1 MNEVIEYFKEK
12 ADEYDLVE
20 NQVYWVLSDKLLW
33 HFFKKTV
40 LKKLPEDFL
49 FFDAGGGTGRWSL
62 KILQEFEKASGL
74 IVDLSADMLRQAKQK
89 VEHYKLEDRLAL
101 IEGNLEKLA
110 GIASNTYDVS
120 FNFHN
125 VLGFVENPEV
135 VINELVRV
143 TKEGGYVVSL
153 VPNLYH
159 NLFFNLFVNN
169 FNLFDETLSCGKG
182 RFTENMPLMNMFTP
196 IGLKELYERNGLSV
210 ELVSG
215 FPITIYPGMQE
226 TQIKGSSEHVT
237 DILTSAEIFNKIY
250 ETEKV
255 LFQNPDTASRGNQLY
270 IVGKKKEGL
279 KKE

>member
-20 NQVYWVLSDKLLW
+20 NQIYWVLSDKLLW

-62 KILQEFEKASGL
+62 KILQEFSKTSGL
-74 IVDLSADMLRQAKQK
+74 IVDLSQDMLRQAKQK

-110 GIASNTYDVS
+110 GISSNTYDVS

-125 VLGFVENPEV
+125 VLGFVENPEI
-135 VINELVRV
+135 VIKELTRV

-169 FNLFDETLSCGKG
+169 FKLFDETLACGKG
-182 RFTENMPLMNMFTP
+182 RFTDNMPLMNMFTP
-196 IGLKELYERNGLSV
+196 TGLKESYERNGLDV

-226 TQIKGSSEHVT
+226 TQIKGSSGHVT

-250 ETEKV
+250 ETEKA
-255 LFQNPDTASRGNQLY
+255 LFQNTDTAARGNQLY

-279 KKE
+279 KE